1 MFDKLMP
8 LEVIVFKIGTVFKHM
23 VRKLD
28 YPIKH
33 MVQGEQI
40 WDIKQ
45 GSEAV

>member
-1 MFDKLMP
+1 
-8 LEVIVFKIGTVFKHM
+8 M

-45 GSEAV
+45 GSEAVWANCKISHLPSIL